1 MKANLTK
8 WLLSLAFVA
17 VPLTLVTPAQAY
29 DGQIYRVCGLNPYG
43 DNYLS
48 LRTCGS
54 TRCREIMRLGPGT
67 ALRSWEPWGTRGWR
81 QVDVI
86 PHINAPHMGNYQ
98 TGWVFEKY
106 ICEVRF

>member
-1 MKANLTK
+1 MTTNRTK
-8 WLLSLAFVA
+8 QSLRLAA
-17 VPLTLVTPAQAY
+17 LALPLMLIAPAEAY

-43 DNYLS
+43 DNFLS

-67 ALRSWEPWGTRGWR
+67 VLRSWEPWGTRGWR

-86 PHINAPHMGNYQ
+86 PHINASHRGNYQ
-98 TGWVFEKY
+98 SGWVFQKY